1 MKTIEHENMQIEDF
15 QPFYSYLHKQ
25 HPEIIG
31 AEWDKEAKILKVFY
45 QDGATELP
53 EDELKNLK
61 IPTILKF
68 RKKVTPPKVDSA
80 VVVSATDNEF
90 TVETLD
96 AENTRKEIKSKLSE
110 FEEVL

>member
-68 RKKVTPPKVDSA
+68 RKKVTPPSCTTARARLNSSTSTAKKFMIDSFIR
-80 VVVSATDNEF
+80 EP
-90 TVETLD
+90 
-96 AENTRKEIKSKLSE
+96 K
-110 FEEVL
+110 